1 MKSLGNIAPND
12 YTIFDFDAS
21 APITWTFESSSMGNL
36 ITSPEGLNG
45 AVTIT
50 RATNNP
56 SEFFTYSDGRAK
68 NIETDVFEHVL
79 YSSIKQIFYNN
90 ATFIS
95 SSVYTTE
102 SLAPLTDNSY
112 VVSVGQEFYGEGI
125 RPDSFG
131 LLLTNVN
138 TVVQDD
144 GYGNLFIIP
153 SGGGRAYIGNIFYNH
168 GIAVIKH
175 DTEATASSV
184 TSDGIKIVEGT
195 ETNISYETN
204 YKIYRHEIKVK
215 LPASSF
221 NFSIANPSVR
231 QSFDTQD
238 DEELEQQLTDLNIPT
253 SGSTGEWPIYRLMQA
268 GIIKPYVTTIG
279 LYNNRNELLAVAK
292 LSTPIQRTFEAD
304 QLFIVRFDV

>member
-21 APITWTFESSSMGNL
+21 APITWTLESSSLGNL

-56 SEFFTYSDGRAK
+56 IEFFTYSDTRAK
-68 NIETDVFEHVL
+68 NIETDIFEHVL
-79 YSSIKQIFYNN
+79 HASIRQMFYNKS
-90 ATFIS
+90 TFVS
-95 SSVYTTE
+95 SSVVTTE

-125 RPDSFG
+125 RPGSFG
-131 LLLTNVN
+131 LRLTNAA
-138 TVVQDD
+138 TVIQDD

-153 SGGGRAYIGNIFYNH
+153 PGEGRTYIGNIFYNH
-168 GIAVIKH
+168 GVAVIKH
-175 DTEATASSV
+175 NIEASSTSV
-184 TSDGIKIVEGT
+184 TADGIKIVEGT
-195 ETNISYETN
+195 ITNLTYETN
-204 YKIYRHEIKVK
+204 YKIYRHELKVK

-238 DEELEQQLTDLNIPT
+238 DAEIEQELTDLNIPT

-279 LYNNRNELLAVAK
+279 LYNDRNELLAVAK